1 MRPPLTSVAI
11 FLIVAAL
18 FLYCSVAH
26 SESLTT
32 QNLVPGMSD
41 LTTSGGTSFGTGA
54 GCDEGAFCTA
64 GTNQEGGTY
73 SSTFDVPLTEAEIQ
87 QGFTLNSGVTISSHE
102 SNTQLETCGDVL
114 QSGDCRDIFRL
125 TISLFDA
132 GVTVEQF
139 IHREEMDFEGLRAF
153 TFVDTVA
160 VNDYGVLTGL
170 FELFGIDAGFP
181 SGFYGP
187 QFSDPAL
194 TIGYQTVL
202 IQEQVVAEVQ
212 AIIEAQVEAEIV
224 QVAAV
229 ETPVA
234 LPEVTATTLPTF
246 SEPTTTE
253 TAAAPP
259 AATVAPIDV
268 TPTLPTLPTFSS
280 PPALPTF
287 SPPPVAETATATADL
302 APPTASVEPV
312 IAPIA
317 PPPTETQQVQ
327 NTQAEAQIAEVQAQS
342 QPEPA
347 PEMQAQPEAQAE
359 PEVQAEAQP
368 EPEAQ
373 AEAQAE
379 PETQAEPEAQ
389 AEAAPTTEPEA
400 EPEPETE
407 TQEAEPTDTP
417 APVAKETPKAVA
429 KAAPKAKAKRMTPAV
444 AAQTVVDNI
453 APSQRYGDS
462 AQVVTLVAMT
472 LIGETAALLKQPTSL
487 TDITAYTDAKL
498 ADGPSMIDRLT
509 NYRMFGQANGVHA
522 ALIESQWKQ

>member
-1 MRPPLTSVAI
+1 MRPPLNSLAI
-11 FLIVAAL
+11 LFIVIAI

-26 SESLTT
+26 GESLTT
-32 QNLVPGMSD
+32 SNLVPGMSD
-41 LTTSGGTSFGTGA
+41 FTTSGGTSFGTGS
-54 GCDEGAFCTA
+54 GCDEGAYCTA

-73 SSTFDVPLTEAEIQ
+73 SSTFNVPLTEAEIQ
-87 QGFTLNSGVTISSHE
+87 QGFTLDSGITISSHS
-102 SNTQLETCGDVL
+102 SNARLETCGDVL
-114 QSGDCRDIFRL
+114 QSSDCRDIFSV
-125 TISLFDA
+125 TISLLDA
-132 GVTVEQF
+132 GVAVEQF
-139 IHREEMDFEGLRAF
+139 IHQEELDFEGLRAF
-153 TFVDTVA
+153 TFTDTVA
-160 VNDYGVLTGL
+160 ANDYGVLTGL

-181 SGFYGP
+181 TGFFGP
-187 QFSDPAL
+187 QFSEPAL
-194 TIGYQTVL
+194 TIDYQTVL

-212 AIIEAQVEAEIV
+212 AIIETQVEAEVI
-224 QVAAV
+224 QVAVA
-229 ETPVA
+229 ETPPA

-246 SEPTTTE
+246 SESTTTE
-253 TAAAPP
+253 TVQTSLT
-259 AATVAPIDV
+259 ATVAPIEV
-268 TPTLPTLPTFSS
+268 TPTL
-280 PPALPTF
+280 PALPTF
-287 SPPPVAETATATADL
+287 SSPPVAETATAPTDFA
-302 APPTASVEPV
+302 APTASVEPV

-347 PEMQAQPEAQAE
+347 PEVQAQPEAQAE
-359 PEVQAEAQP
+359 PEVQAQ
-368 EPEAQ
+368 PEAQ

-379 PETQAEPEAQ
+379 PQPEPETQV
-389 AEAAPTTEPEA
+389 EAAPTTESEPEP

-407 TQEAEPTDTP
+407 TREAESTDAP
-417 APVAKETPKAVA
+417 APAKETPKAVS

-444 AAQTVVDNI
+444 AAQTVVNNI
-453 APSQRYGDS
+453 APSQRYGTS